1 MTPNE
6 QAIAD
11 YFANRTI
18 PSGLGTRE
26 SACSIAGI
34 NVALTGTLTDKIP
47 DCMSE
52 VIGHWIIV
60 IQDSML
66 SSIRNS
72 ARWKSLLPYAAGTGR
87 NKETERLAIILDW
100 MWTVVLPTL
109 QPIANENGFGSE
121 WEAML
126 REKTERAALAA
137 WSAAD
142 AVREEAE
149 SETAEYAAESAA
161 DAASWAMRVAS
172 AVDAATWVGEG
183 RAAANA
189 ADAAADAAA
198 NAAAVEVVWKKFDP
212 CGLLKRLIAA

>member
-34 NVALTGTLTDKIP
+34 NLALTGTLTDKIP

-100 MWTVVLPTL
+100 MWGTVLPSVQTT
-109 QPIANENGFGSE
+109 ADERGFRAE
-121 WEAML
+121 WETML
-126 REKTERAALAA
+126 TER
-137 WSAAD
+137 
-142 AVREEAE
+142 
-149 SETAEYAAESAA
+149 TAY
-161 DAASWAMRVAS
+161 
-172 AVDAATWVGEG
+172 
-183 RAAANA
+183 AANA
-189 ADAAADAAA
+189 ARMAASAAEW
-198 NAAAVEVVWKKFDP
+198 AARAAKTVRWVAEAGPVKLTSTTAVWEKFDP
-212 CGLLKRLIAA
+212 CGLLERMIAA